1 MLPLPASLASF
12 DRAKPTLRN
21 PRRLDGSFRAF
32 SQDVFRLQFFLARS
46 RITNLGVAILVALL
60 LISASANLKYATRE
74 SSMVEREQDFAE
86 FFEEGVQRKKQH
98 SLEDTFSQ
106 VVPPSIEET
115 ISEASRLRGATHLVV
130 VAGHA
135 IWNVR
140 LDGLLRLFLHN
151 RRGVIQRHGR
161 RTIIGFYTITSTAR
175 SGHSIVILCEGM
187 KHYFFCIFLGFSQ
200 PFFLELRLRSPILL
214 PC

>member
-21 PRRLDGSFRAF
+21 TRRLGGSFRAF
-32 SQDVFRLQFFLARS
+32 SRDVFRLQFFLARS

-60 LISASANLKYATRE
+60 LLSASSNLKYATRG
-74 SSMVEREQDFAE
+74 SSVVEREHDFAE
-86 FFEEGVQRKKQH
+86 FLEESSKSKKQH
-98 SLEDTFSQ
+98 SAEVTASQ

-140 LDGLLRLFLHN
+140 LE
-151 RRGVIQRHGR
+151 RGWGEGDSSY
-161 RTIIGFYTITSTAR
+161 IIVG
-175 SGHSIVILCEGM
+175 V
-187 KHYFFCIFLGFSQ
+187 
-200 PFFLELRLRSPILL
+200 
-214 PC
+214 